1 MAKFGPFLIFLD
13 LATLHQILLHNIAG
27 LAATRMASSQQQ
39 EQQQQQQLFRVRE
52 NMYITCLRGKSN
64 RVFGKVKNK
73 KV

>member
-1 MAKFGPFLIFLD
+1 LTNLNEFQAYLKSAYGQIWPFFIFLD

-52 NMYITCLRGKSN
+52 NMYITCLRG
-64 RVFGKVKNK
+64 
-73 KV
+73 